1 MRRRDTYG
9 TLMKVEGGQRR
20 LDMDIPQQ
28 DLVRECSSDRNPLSR
43 LYWAA
48 LEHAR
53 LDHLLAESQKRT
65 RARRCSD
72 NCIFTKRVRFET
84 RYPQLR
90 GLGRKRLH
98 DLTYSVSFDDVDAP
112 APGRHARLPDCE
124 ANVLTSLAAYMASRM
139 CAPVAST
146 QTFVMG

>member
-1 MRRRDTYG
+1 M
-9 TLMKVEGGQRR
+9 
-20 LDMDIPQQ
+20 
-28 DLVRECSSDRNPLSR
+28 
-43 LYWAA
+43 
-48 LEHAR
+48 
-53 LDHLLAESQKRT
+53 
-65 RARRCSD
+65 
-72 NCIFTKRVRFET
+72 RFET

-124 ANVLTSLAAYMASRM
+124 ANVLTRLAAYMASRM